1 MAKPIGPDFI
11 ALQVRDLAASTRF
24 YAETFGFQAA
34 PKSPPGAVV
43 FDTKPIALAIR
54 EPIRPLPE
62 SGPLGVGVSL
72 WIACEDADAL
82 HDLLVKRG
90 GKVLAP
96 LADGPFGRFF
106 VAADPDGYAV
116 TFHTAPR

>member
-54 EPIRPLPE
+54 KPFVRCPRAARWA
-62 SGPLGVGVSL
+62 S
-72 WIACEDADAL
+72 ACRCGSRA
-82 HDLLVKRG
+82 KTRT
-90 GKVLAP
+90 
-96 LADGPFGRFF
+96 RC
-106 VAADPDGYAV
+106 
-116 TFHTAPR
+116 TTSS